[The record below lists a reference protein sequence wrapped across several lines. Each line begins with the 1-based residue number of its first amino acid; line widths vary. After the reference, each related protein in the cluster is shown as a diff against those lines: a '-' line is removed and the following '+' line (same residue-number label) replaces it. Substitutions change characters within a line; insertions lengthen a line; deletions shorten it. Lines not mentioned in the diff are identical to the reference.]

1 VNRCIT
7 LPIIGRQ
14 QFIDGLTREEVEA
27 GKKRPGI
34 VPRREFPFLVV
45 QPEAARLVAE
55 RLPFSI
61 A

>member
-14 QFIDGLTREEVEA
+14 QFIDGQTRQEVEA
-27 GKKRPGI
+27 ERPGI
-34 VPRREFPFLVV
+34 VPRREFPFLFG